1 MRVFLFG
8 VKIHA
13 FFLMNKDRIL
23 LWSYDKPTD
32 MCNVDKTDKK
42 ILVNHIGDNMIS
54 FILNI
59 DLI

>member
-23 LWSYDKPTD
+23 LWSYGKPSD

-54 FILNI
+54 FILNVN
-59 DLI
+59 LI